1 MWKFEPHLSVVWR
14 EVGTTSVELVL
25 SDFSPWPSLH
35 VLWGGSSMRFSRP
48 VRWVFNNALRMW
60 EKEGFGVKLGRNHFL
75 FPANKIS
82 LPSIFAGS
90 TSRGSANLGWKILGW
105 GMNSRKF
112 HKAELEFE
120 CFILKVYHFYSLY
133 KKFYLSKNHFFF
145 WVVLVLHSAL
155 RAFCAV
161 SGDSSSL
168 WCMDF
173 SLRWVLL
180 LQSTSCPRHV
190 ESSWTKDQTHV
201 PCISRQILIRCTT
214 REICECITFNL
225 KKI

>member
-1 MWKFEPHLSVVWR
+1 MK
-14 EVGTTSVELVL
+14 
-25 SDFSPWPSLH
+25 
-35 VLWGGSSMRFSRP
+35 
-48 VRWVFNNALRMW
+48 NALNVQ
-60 EKEGFGVKLGRNHFL
+60 KELLRVDISRELWKRVERRNFPLNNSVKH
-75 FPANKIS
+75 IQ
-82 LPSIFAGS
+82 
-90 TSRGSANLGWKILGW
+90 
-105 GMNSRKF
+105 
-112 HKAELEFE
+112 